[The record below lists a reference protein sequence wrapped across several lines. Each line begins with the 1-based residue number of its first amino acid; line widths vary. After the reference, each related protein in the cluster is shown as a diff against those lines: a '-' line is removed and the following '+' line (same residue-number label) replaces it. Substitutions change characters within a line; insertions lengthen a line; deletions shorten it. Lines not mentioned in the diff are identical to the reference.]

1 MKSNRSEYKH
11 LCASHGVVRSRG
23 TTYLYGYDFLG
34 RMISGE
40 RLDNGTSILRTR
52 QAYDE
57 VNRPVYQAWQVGGT
71 LYEEGYTYNSTQD
84 GSLNTH
90 HTATGQTLTMQYD
103 GLRRL
108 SSIANTSP

>member
-1 MKSNRSEYKH
+1 MRP
-11 LCASHGVVRSRG
+11 RG
-23 TTYLYGYDFLG
+23 TTYLYGYDSLG
-34 RMISGE
+34 RLISGE
-40 RLDNGTSILRTR
+40 RLDNGASILRTR